1 MGTLVC
7 HMEYPASFFLACT
20 NFSLGRT
27 ACRELAYTLCCPV
40 LAETLK
46 VAKKKVYCILAI
58 SCNSRVYFG
67 LYLCVVLI

>member
-46 VAKKKVYCILAI
+46 VAKKKYTVSWQFLAI
-58 SCNSRVYFG
+58 VEFILVYI
-67 LYLCVVLI
+67 CVWF